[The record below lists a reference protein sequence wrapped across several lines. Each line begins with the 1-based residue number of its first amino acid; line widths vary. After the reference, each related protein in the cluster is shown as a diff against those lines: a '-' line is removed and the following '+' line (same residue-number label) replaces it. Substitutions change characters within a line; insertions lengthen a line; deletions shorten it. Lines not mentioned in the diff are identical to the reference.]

1 MPKMKD
7 PEPLEQ
13 LPPLESIPSA
23 GQPGG
28 TPIQQQ
34 ATPAAPLAPPIVNP
48 VINQPPPAPLAPVT
62 ETPPVPVVVQS
73 NTAEDTPIVKRRK
86 SKRKE
91 LQQASGGTD
100 ALLIKLAS
108 GKLGATPSGGTG
120 SSGLN
125 IPK

>member
-1 MPKMKD
+1 MPD
-7 PEPLEQ
+7 PQPLQE
-13 LPPLESIPSA
+13 LPPLESIPGP

-28 TPIQQQ
+28 TPLQQQ
-34 ATPAAPLAPPIVNP
+34 ATSAAPLAPPVVSS
-48 VINQPPPAPLAPVT
+48 VINQPPPAPLAPIS
-62 ETPPVPVVVQS
+62 ETPPVPITVQS

-100 ALLIKLAS
+100 ALRIKPNR
-108 GKLGATPSGGTG
+108 LGATPSGGTG

>member
-1 MPKMKD
+1 MEAPKA
-7 PEPLEQ
+7 LEA
-13 LPPLESIPSA
+13 LPPLESIPGP

-34 ATPAAPLAPPIVNP
+34 APPAPPLAPAVLQP
-48 VINQPPPAPLAPVT
+48 VINQPPPAPLAPIT
-62 ETPPVPVVVQS
+62 QTPPVPVIVQS
-73 NTAEDTPIVKRRK
+73 NTAEDAPIVKKRK

-100 ALLIKLAS
+100 ALRIKLAG
-108 GKLGATPSGGTG
+108 GKLGATPSGNTG